1 MAFDPIQEDC
11 HRLVLEA
18 LRRDNIPLTDGA
30 AVERLMEQFTRN
42 PAPLIVHDRDR
53 AGHLIAKVVEAV
65 DYRIPFIP
73 DDAQAEQEEA
83 AAENMLREAAALDP
97 SNWDAQRM
105 LTALTA
111 ESNEEYVQYLV
122 SKCDEVE
129 HDLALKIAS
138 AQDPYE
144 REAAGDLTRR
154 PYLRWLAA
162 LASRALISGRYRM
175 SLDAANRSLDFA
187 PNDPAGVRH
196 TAMLAMAKLEYP
208 AEELKRFRSAHSV
221 PYLANTPLRR
231 RPKDAERDLDPW
243 TLIALMS
250 AAWRELDYEGAEHYL
265 RILVRSCPHAAEA
278 LYFQTEFPDGVY
290 ARVNVGPGSTD
301 ELVLAL
307 SEATPVLQEGL
318 GAPDNASFAAWVATN
333 DIVRSQIDERILR
346 AAEQGLPF
354 KGGDLYWIRAST
366 SPPTWSAPTLRRTPN
381 SPMQH
386 ASLSITTSAQ
396 TLTSMRRPSMP
407 KRCCPIPA
415 FIVIYL
421 TSFAASRT
429 WAATRSLSRRAT
441 ACSTTC
447 AMSCSR
453 LFASMRWP
461 SMLSCSPSSWRT
473 RPSMPAWAT

>member
-18 LRRDNIPLTDGA
+18 LRRDNISLTDGP

-97 SNWDAQRM
+97 ANWDAQRM

-111 ESNEEYVQYLV
+111 DSNEDYVQYLV

-175 SLDAANRSLDFA
+175 SLEAANRSLTLRPTTPQVSATPRCSPWQSSNTPPRSSSAFA
-187 PNDPAGVRH
+187 PPTPSPISPTRRCAVVPR
-196 TAMLAMAKLEYP
+196 T
-208 AEELKRFRSAHSV
+208 RSA
-221 PYLANTPLRR
+221 T
-231 RPKDAERDLDPW
+231 
-243 TLIALMS
+243 
-250 AAWRELDYEGAEHYL
+250 
-265 RILVRSCPHAAEA
+265 
-278 LYFQTEFPDGVY
+278 
-290 ARVNVGPGSTD
+290 
-301 ELVLAL
+301 
-307 SEATPVLQEGL
+307 
-318 GAPDNASFAAWVATN
+318 
-333 DIVRSQIDERILR
+333 
-346 AAEQGLPF
+346 
-354 KGGDLYWIRAST
+354 
-366 SPPTWSAPTLRRTPN
+366 
-381 SPMQH
+381 
-386 ASLSITTSAQ
+386 
-396 TLTSMRRPSMP
+396 
-407 KRCCPIPA
+407 
-415 FIVIYL
+415 
-421 TSFAASRT
+421 
-429 WAATRSLSRRAT
+429 
-441 ACSTTC
+441 
-447 AMSCSR
+447 
-453 LFASMRWP
+453 
-461 SMLSCSPSSWRT
+461 
-473 RPSMPAWAT
+473 

>member
-73 DDAQAEQEEA
+73 DDTQAEQEEA

-97 SNWDAQRM
+97 TNWDAQRM
-105 LTALTA
+105 LIALTA
-111 ESNEEYVQYLV
+111 NSNEEYVQYLV
-122 SKCDEVE
+122 SKRDEVE

-144 REAAGDLTRR
+144 REAAGDLMRR

-175 SLDAANRSLDFA
+175 SLEAANRSLDFA

-250 AAWRELDYEGAEHYL
+250 AAWRELDYEGAERYL

-290 ARVNVGPGSTD
+290 ARVNVGVGSTD

-307 SEATPVLQEGL
+307 SEATPVL
-318 GAPDNASFAAWVATN
+318 
-333 DIVRSQIDERILR
+333 
-346 AAEQGLPF
+346 
-354 KGGDLYWIRAST
+354 
-366 SPPTWSAPTLRRTPN
+366 
-381 SPMQH
+381 
-386 ASLSITTSAQ
+386 
-396 TLTSMRRPSMP
+396 
-407 KRCCPIPA
+407 
-415 FIVIYL
+415 
-421 TSFAASRT
+421 
-429 WAATRSLSRRAT
+429 
-441 ACSTTC
+441 
-447 AMSCSR
+447 
-453 LFASMRWP
+453 
-461 SMLSCSPSSWRT
+461 
-473 RPSMPAWAT
+473 

>member
-73 DDAQAEQEEA
+73 DDTQAEQEEA
-83 AAENMLREAAALDP
+83 AAENMLREAAAARSGQLGRSAHADRP
-97 SNWDAQRM
+97 HRRTPTRS
-105 LTALTA
+105 TY
-111 ESNEEYVQYLV
+111 SILV
-122 SKCDEVE
+122 SKRDEVE

-175 SLDAANRSLDFA
+175 SLEAANRSLDFA

-265 RILVRSCPHAAEA
+265 RILARSCPHAAEA

-290 ARVNVGPGSTD
+290 ARVNVGAGSTD

-354 KGGDLYWIRAST
+354 KGGDL
-366 SPPTWSAPTLRRTPN
+366 
-381 SPMQH
+381 
-386 ASLSITTSAQ
+386 
-396 TLTSMRRPSMP
+396 
-407 KRCCPIPA
+407 
-415 FIVIYL
+415 
-421 TSFAASRT
+421 
-429 WAATRSLSRRAT
+429 
-441 ACSTTC
+441 
-447 AMSCSR
+447 
-453 LFASMRWP
+453 
-461 SMLSCSPSSWRT
+461 
-473 RPSMPAWAT
+473 

>member
-97 SNWDAQRM
+97 ANWDAQRM

-138 AQDPYE
+138 AQDSYE

-175 SLDAANRSLDFA
+175 SLEAANRSLDFA
-187 PNDPAGVRH
+187 PNDPAA
-196 TAMLAMAKLEYP
+196 TP
-208 AEELKRFRSAHSV
+208 QCSPWQSS
-221 PYLANTPLRR
+221 NTPLRSSSAFALPTPSPISPTR
-231 RPKDAERDLDPW
+231 RCAVVPRMQNATW
-243 TLIALMS
+243 T
-250 AAWRELDYEGAEHYL
+250 RG
-265 RILVRSCPHAAEA
+265 RS
-278 LYFQTEFPDGVY
+278 
-290 ARVNVGPGSTD
+290 
-301 ELVLAL
+301 
-307 SEATPVLQEGL
+307 
-318 GAPDNASFAAWVATN
+318 
-333 DIVRSQIDERILR
+333 
-346 AAEQGLPF
+346 
-354 KGGDLYWIRAST
+354 
-366 SPPTWSAPTLRRTPN
+366 
-381 SPMQH
+381 
-386 ASLSITTSAQ
+386 
-396 TLTSMRRPSMP
+396 
-407 KRCCPIPA
+407 
-415 FIVIYL
+415 
-421 TSFAASRT
+421 SR
-429 WAATRSLSRRAT
+429 
-441 ACSTTC
+441 
-447 AMSCSR
+447 
-453 LFASMRWP
+453 
-461 SMLSCSPSSWRT
+461 
-473 RPSMPAWAT
+473 

>member
-18 LRRDNIPLTDGA
+18 LRRDNIPLTDGP

-97 SNWDAQRM
+97 ANWDAQRM

-187 PNDPAGVRH
+187 PNDPATPRCSPWQSSNTPPRSSSAFALPTPSPISPTRRCVVVSR
-196 TAMLAMAKLEYP
+196 T
-208 AEELKRFRSAHSV
+208 RSA
-221 PYLANTPLRR
+221 T
-231 RPKDAERDLDPW
+231 W
-243 TLIALMS
+243 T
-250 AAWRELDYEGAEHYL
+250 RG
-265 RILVRSCPHAAEA
+265 RS
-278 LYFQTEFPDGVY
+278 
-290 ARVNVGPGSTD
+290 
-301 ELVLAL
+301 
-307 SEATPVLQEGL
+307 
-318 GAPDNASFAAWVATN
+318 
-333 DIVRSQIDERILR
+333 
-346 AAEQGLPF
+346 
-354 KGGDLYWIRAST
+354 
-366 SPPTWSAPTLRRTPN
+366 
-381 SPMQH
+381 
-386 ASLSITTSAQ
+386 
-396 TLTSMRRPSMP
+396 
-407 KRCCPIPA
+407 
-415 FIVIYL
+415 
-421 TSFAASRT
+421 SR
-429 WAATRSLSRRAT
+429 
-441 ACSTTC
+441 
-447 AMSCSR
+447 
-453 LFASMRWP
+453 
-461 SMLSCSPSSWRT
+461 
-473 RPSMPAWAT
+473 

>member
-1 MAFDPIQEDC
+1 
-11 HRLVLEA
+11 
-18 LRRDNIPLTDGA
+18 
-30 AVERLMEQFTRN
+30 
-42 PAPLIVHDRDR
+42 
-53 AGHLIAKVVEAV
+53 
-65 DYRIPFIP
+65 
-73 DDAQAEQEEA
+73 
-83 AAENMLREAAALDP
+83 MLREAAALDP
-97 SNWDAQRM
+97 ANWDARRM

-175 SLDAANRSLDFA
+175 SLEAANRSLDFA

-208 AEELKRFRSAHSV
+208 RRGAQAFSFR
-221 PYLANTPLRR
+221 PLRPLSR
-231 RPKDAERDLDPW
+231 QHAAALPSQGRGARLDPW

-290 ARVNVGPGSTD
+290 ARVNVGVGSTD

-354 KGGDLYWIRAST
+354 KGGDL
-366 SPPTWSAPTLRRTPN
+366 
-381 SPMQH
+381 
-386 ASLSITTSAQ
+386 
-396 TLTSMRRPSMP
+396 
-407 KRCCPIPA
+407 
-415 FIVIYL
+415 
-421 TSFAASRT
+421 
-429 WAATRSLSRRAT
+429 
-441 ACSTTC
+441 
-447 AMSCSR
+447 
-453 LFASMRWP
+453 
-461 SMLSCSPSSWRT
+461 
-473 RPSMPAWAT
+473 

>member
-18 LRRDNIPLTDGA
+18 LRRDNIPLTDGP

-97 SNWDAQRM
+97 ANWDAQRM

-196 TAMLAMAKLEYP
+196 TAMLAMA
-208 AEELKRFRSAHSV
+208 SS
-221 PYLANTPLRR
+221 NTPPRSSN
-231 RPKDAERDLDPW
+231 AF
-243 TLIALMS
+243 AL
-250 AAWRELDYEGAEHYL
+250 
-265 RILVRSCPHAAEA
+265 P
-278 LYFQTEFPDGVY
+278 
-290 ARVNVGPGSTD
+290 
-301 ELVLAL
+301 
-307 SEATPVLQEGL
+307 TP
-318 GAPDNASFAAWVATN
+318 
-333 DIVRSQIDERILR
+333 
-346 AAEQGLPF
+346 
-354 KGGDLYWIRAST
+354 
-366 SPPTWSAPTLRRTPN
+366 
-381 SPMQH
+381 
-386 ASLSITTSAQ
+386 
-396 TLTSMRRPSMP
+396 
-407 KRCCPIPA
+407 CPILP
-415 FIVIYL
+415 
-421 TSFAASRT
+421 TRRCAAAPKMRSVTWTRGRSSR
-429 WAATRSLSRRAT
+429 
-441 ACSTTC
+441 
-447 AMSCSR
+447 
-453 LFASMRWP
+453 
-461 SMLSCSPSSWRT
+461 
-473 RPSMPAWAT
+473 

>member
-73 DDAQAEQEEA
+73 DDAQAEQEET

-97 SNWDAQRM
+97 ANWDAQRM

-144 REAAGDLTRR
+144 CEAAGDLTRR

-231 RPKDAERDLDPW
+231 RPKDAERDLDPMDAHRADERCLARAGLRGRR
-243 TLIALMS
+243 TLPT
-250 AAWRELDYEGAEHYL
+250 HP
-265 RILVRSCPHAAEA
+265 VRSCPHAAEA

-290 ARVNVGPGSTD
+290 ARVNVGVGSTD

-354 KGGDLYWIRAST
+354 KGGDL
-366 SPPTWSAPTLRRTPN
+366 
-381 SPMQH
+381 
-386 ASLSITTSAQ
+386 
-396 TLTSMRRPSMP
+396 
-407 KRCCPIPA
+407 
-415 FIVIYL
+415 
-421 TSFAASRT
+421 
-429 WAATRSLSRRAT
+429 
-441 ACSTTC
+441 
-447 AMSCSR
+447 
-453 LFASMRWP
+453 
-461 SMLSCSPSSWRT
+461 
-473 RPSMPAWAT
+473 

>member
-73 DDAQAEQEEA
+73 DDTQAEQEEA

-97 SNWDAQRM
+97 TNWDAQRM

-111 ESNEEYVQYLV
+111 NSNEEYVQYLV
-122 SKCDEVE
+122 SKRDEVE

-144 REAAGDLTRR
+144 REAAGDLMRR

-175 SLDAANRSLDFA
+175 SLEAANCSLDFA

-221 PYLANTPLRR
+221 PYLTNTPLRR

-265 RILVRSCPHAAEA
+265 RILARSCPHAAEA
-278 LYFQTEFPDGVY
+278 LISKPSFPM
-290 ARVNVGPGSTD
+290 ASMPASTWAG
-301 ELVLAL
+301 LHRRACLAL

-354 KGGDLYWIRAST
+354 KGGDL
-366 SPPTWSAPTLRRTPN
+366 
-381 SPMQH
+381 
-386 ASLSITTSAQ
+386 
-396 TLTSMRRPSMP
+396 
-407 KRCCPIPA
+407 
-415 FIVIYL
+415 
-421 TSFAASRT
+421 
-429 WAATRSLSRRAT
+429 
-441 ACSTTC
+441 
-447 AMSCSR
+447 
-453 LFASMRWP
+453 
-461 SMLSCSPSSWRT
+461 
-473 RPSMPAWAT
+473 

>member
-73 DDAQAEQEEA
+73 DDTQAEQEEA

-97 SNWDAQRM
+97 TNWDAQRM

-111 ESNEEYVQYLV
+111 NSNEEYVQYLV
-122 SKCDEVE
+122 SKRDEVE
-129 HDLALKIAS
+129 HDLTLKIAS

-144 REAAGDLTRR
+144 REAAGDLMRR

-175 SLDAANRSLDFA
+175 SLEAANCSLDFA
-187 PNDPAGVRH
+187 PNDPADVRH
-196 TAMLAMAKLEYP
+196 TAMLAMAK
-208 AEELKRFRSAHSV
+208 
-221 PYLANTPLRR
+221 LANTPLRR

-265 RILVRSCPHAAEA
+265 RILARSCPHAAEA

-290 ARVNVGPGSTD
+290 ARVNVGVGSTD

-354 KGGDLYWIRAST
+354 KGGDL
-366 SPPTWSAPTLRRTPN
+366 
-381 SPMQH
+381 
-386 ASLSITTSAQ
+386 
-396 TLTSMRRPSMP
+396 
-407 KRCCPIPA
+407 
-415 FIVIYL
+415 
-421 TSFAASRT
+421 
-429 WAATRSLSRRAT
+429 
-441 ACSTTC
+441 
-447 AMSCSR
+447 
-453 LFASMRWP
+453 
-461 SMLSCSPSSWRT
+461 
-473 RPSMPAWAT
+473 

>member
-1 MAFDPIQEDC
+1 
-11 HRLVLEA
+11 
-18 LRRDNIPLTDGA
+18 
-30 AVERLMEQFTRN
+30 MEQFTRN

-73 DDAQAEQEEA
+73 DDTQAEQEET

-97 SNWDAQRM
+97 ANWDAQRM

-122 SKCDEVE
+122 SKCDVGR
-129 HDLALKIAS
+129 ARPSAQIAS

-175 SLDAANRSLDFA
+175 SLEAANRSLDFA
-187 PNDPAGVRH
+187 PNDPAGRPPHRDARH
-196 TAMLAMAKLEYP
+196 GKARIPRRGAQALSLRTLRAVPREYP
-208 AEELKRFRSAHSV
+208 TAPPPQRCGARLGPVDAHRADEHG
-221 PYLANTPLRR
+221 LARTGLR
-231 RPKDAERDLDPW
+231 
-243 TLIALMS
+243 
-250 AAWRELDYEGAEHYL
+250 GAEHYL

-290 ARVNVGPGSTD
+290 ARVNVGVGSTD

-354 KGGDLYWIRAST
+354 KGGDL
-366 SPPTWSAPTLRRTPN
+366 
-381 SPMQH
+381 
-386 ASLSITTSAQ
+386 
-396 TLTSMRRPSMP
+396 
-407 KRCCPIPA
+407 
-415 FIVIYL
+415 
-421 TSFAASRT
+421 
-429 WAATRSLSRRAT
+429 
-441 ACSTTC
+441 
-447 AMSCSR
+447 
-453 LFASMRWP
+453 
-461 SMLSCSPSSWRT
+461 
-473 RPSMPAWAT
+473 